1 MDEESKERTTMNP
14 STTTEITHTR
24 WRALRRLPRPALI
37 ATAALAILAV
47 PLATSDVGATGTP
60 AAAQTDRGPRGD
72 ETGQTR
78 IPGEL
83 SELLGLPPAEIGER
97 LRGGE
102 SLAGIAA
109 VEGVARADL
118 AATVQAVIA
127 AKLDAAVA
135 ADRIT
140 TVERDTLEGLA
151 VGRIDDLIDRS
162 IDDRARGAAGER
174 GRGMALAGPAIGA
187 LSDLL
192 GLRPME
198 LAARLRGGES
208 LARIAAAEGVARGEL
223 VSAVDG
229 IVDDLLDRAVDAD
242 RITAVER
249 AALARLADG
258 RIEWL
263 IDRTSTGRAFADRGG
278 PGRFD
283 EADAD
288 R

>member
-1 MDEESKERTTMNP
+1 MNP
-14 STTTEITHTR
+14 STTTTITHSR
-24 WRALRRLPRPALI
+24 WRALRRLPRTALI
-37 ATAALAILAV
+37 ATAALATLAV
-47 PLATSDVGATGTP
+47 PLASTDVDATGTP
-60 AAAQTDRGPRGD
+60 AAAQTDRDRRADG
-72 ETGQTR
+72 TAQTR

-83 SELLGLPPAEIGER
+83 GELLGLPPAEIGER
-97 LRGGE
+97 LRDGE
-102 SLAGIAA
+102 SLAEIAA
-109 VEGVARADL
+109 AEGVARTDL
-118 AATVQAVIA
+118 ATTVEAVIA

-140 TVERDTLEGLA
+140 AEERDTLENLA

-162 IDDRARGAAGER
+162 ADDREQGAAGGR
-174 GRGMALAGPAIGA
+174 GRVVALAGPAIGA

-198 LAARLRGGES
+198 LTARLRGGES
-208 LARIAAAEGVARGEL
+208 LARIAGTEGVARGEL

-229 IVDDLLDRAVDAD
+229 IVDDLLDRAVAAD
-242 RITAVER
+242 RINAVER
-249 AALARLADG
+249 AALERLADG

-263 IDRTSTGRAFADRGG
+263 IDRTPTGRAFEDRGG